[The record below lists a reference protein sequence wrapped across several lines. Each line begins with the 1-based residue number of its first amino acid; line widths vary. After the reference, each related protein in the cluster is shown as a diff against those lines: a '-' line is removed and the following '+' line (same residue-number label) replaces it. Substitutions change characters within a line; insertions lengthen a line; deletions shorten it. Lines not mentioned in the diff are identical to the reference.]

1 MRTRDQEEF
10 QRKKIMLMEKCYDCY
25 AENGLASVGIRKL
38 AESCG
43 CSSAVLYI
51 YFRDL
56 DDLIVQSTA
65 YCMKKVEDDFMA
77 KAPTDP
83 QDLMRF
89 IDEIPYWT
97 ARQHGKKYRLMYQVY
112 THPKYIRYGKQFFEG
127 VNRRYTEYAKS
138 LEPKLGIPYTTITPL
153 IFILIQTCVHY
164 AMFED
169 ECYLQSQLEALA
181 RDVAQMRADL
191 KQAGKKRGLSVSPPS
206 LETALSVLIWLALI
220 LLGTLVGMVVLR
232 TIWSGLAAL
241 WSAVRT
247 LIP

>member
-1 MRTRDQEEF
+1 
-10 QRKKIMLMEKCYDCY
+10 
-25 AENGLASVGIRKL
+25 
-38 AESCG
+38 
-43 CSSAVLYI
+43 
-51 YFRDL
+51 
-56 DDLIVQSTA
+56 
-65 YCMKKVEDDFMA
+65 MA

-138 LEPKLGIPYTTITPL
+138 LEPKLGIPYATITPL

-169 ECYLQSQLEALA
+169 ECYLQSQLEAL
-181 RDVAQMRADL
+181 
-191 KQAGKKRGLSVSPPS
+191 KQAIR
-206 LETALSVLIWLALI
+206 
-220 LLGTLVGMVVLR
+220 LLMTQYR
-232 TIWSGLAAL
+232 TEDARPDVKAES
-241 WSAVRT
+241 
-247 LIP
+247 

>member
-112 THPKYIRYGKQFFEG
+112 THPKYIEHGKKFFEG
-127 VNRRYTEYAKS
+127 VNERYTAYARL
-138 LEPKLGIPYTTITPL
+138 LEPKIGIPYSVITPL
-153 IFILIQTCVHY
+153 IFIFVRACVHY

-169 ECYLQSQLEALA
+169 EYYLRSQLE
-181 RDVAQMRADL
+181 VL
-191 KQAGKKRGLSVSPPS
+191 KQGVALFAKKYQKQMEERK
-206 LETALSVLIWLALI
+206 
-220 LLGTLVGMVVLR
+220 
-232 TIWSGLAAL
+232 
-241 WSAVRT
+241 
-247 LIP
+247 